1 MANIFIYD
9 EFAPEDAAM
18 MQAIYSR
25 RPKSVTEHVDKVKE
39 TGSGKFM
46 EKFYVGYGHQS
57 IADCG
62 STTMFIE
69 QISILADKAIQDWP
83 LYSGQETSTRYV
95 DMSKQPIIDP
105 LNTDETKEIL
115 KEWMDFYIKSQ
126 EKVQA
131 HLKEKYPRKEEEK
144 ESMYDKAI
152 EARTFDIMRGFL
164 PAGITTQLS
173 WHTNLRQA
181 WDKLSGMRYHPLAEV
196 REITN
201 NIIEKLREKYPHSFS
216 HDEYEDQETYRKYIT
231 EEFNYYLPARN
242 ASPASNALRS
252 DAGWPNDAGG
262 PEGEVKEYEFSTT
275 IKEEDLTKYEKLL
288 SSRPIKTG
296 LPYFLG
302 DLGQVQFKF
311 LLDYGSFRDIQR
323 HRSGNG
329 RMPLL
334 TTNYGFNKWYLEELP
349 EEVRREGEELIAK
362 QIERVKKLD
371 ATDEDRQYYI
381 GLGFNVTN
389 KITFGLP
396 GAVYTLELRSGKA
409 VHPTLRK
416 VAHKM
421 HQSLAEKFPKLKL
434 NSDLEQDDWDA
445 RRGLQD
451 IKEK

>member
-9 EFAPEDAAM
+9 EFSPEDTAM
-18 MQAIYSR
+18 MQALYSR
-25 RPKSVTEHVDKVKE
+25 SPKSVTEHVDKVKE

-62 STTMFIE
+62 STTIFIE

-95 DMSKQPIIDP
+95 DMSRQPIVDP
-105 LNTDETKEIL
+105 LNIDESKGIL
-115 KEWMDFYIKSQ
+115 KEWMNFYIKSQ
-126 EKVQA
+126 EKVQV

-144 ESMYDKAI
+144 ESMYNKAI

-196 REITN
+196 REIN
-201 NIIEKLREKYPHSFS
+201 DNMVEKLREKYAHSFS
-216 HDEYEDQETYRKYIT
+216 HDEYEEQEAYRKYIT
-231 EEFNYYLPARN
+231 EEFNYYLP
-242 ASPASNALRS
+242 
-252 DAGWPNDAGG
+252 
-262 PEGEVKEYEFSTT
+262 EGDVEDYKFSTT
-275 IKEEDLTKYEKLL
+275 IKEEDLNQYEKLL

-302 DLGQVQFKF
+302 DLGQIQFEF

-334 TTNYGFNKWYLEELP
+334 TTNYGFNKWYLDELP
-349 EEVRREGEELIAK
+349 SEVRREGEELIER
-362 QIERVKKLD
+362 QIERIKKLD
-371 ATDEDRQYYI
+371 TTDEIRQYYI

-421 HQSLAEKFPKLKL
+421 HHSLAEKFPKLKL
-434 NSDLEQDDWDA
+434 TSDLEQDDWDA

-451 IKEK
+451 ITQKED